1 MTCLS
6 IPIGYISTH
15 HHALLLLFF
24 TATTPYPYLKLTS
37 SAAAAAD
44 DDGTCP
50 SNDTTFPGQQWVDY
64 NGMSYIFT
72 RDQFHTICVDSG
84 NQAYEYGAL
93 TGYYTTGEPCASACV
108 EGKSYV

>member
-15 HHALLLLFF
+15 RHALLLFS
-24 TATTPYPYLKLTS
+24 ATTPYLKLAS
-37 SAAAAAD
+37 SAAAAAA
-44 DDGTCP
+44 DGTCP
-50 SNDTTFPGQQWVDY
+50 SNNATFPDQQWVNY
-64 NGMSYIFT
+64 EGMSYIFT
-72 RDQFHTICVDSG
+72 REPFHTICVDSD

-93 TGYYTTGEPCASACV
+93 TGYHTTGEPCASACV